1 MSKVLQIRR
10 GTTAQND
17 AFTWLSGEITV
28 DTEQHTIHVHDE
40 TTRGRFY
47 PGTPGPNNRF

>member
-28 DTEQHTIHVHDE
+28 DTEQHTIRVHDE
-40 TTRGRFY
+40 TTQGRFY
-47 PGTPGPNNRF
+47 PGTPGLNNRF